1 MSEKPTITETMLSHE
16 HGSSSTIMSATASSV
31 GEPSTAR
38 DVPTASITEPE
49 HIPRVRLIL
58 VITSVLLA
66 LFLSL
71 LDTSIVSTSLYTI
84 GTSLDA
90 LDRVTWVAL
99 AYMLSDVGLATF
111 VAAFSDV
118 VGRKNA
124 LSLVLAISIVFSVA
138 AGFCNDITSLIVC
151 RAMQGVGGSGMYALA
166 FLVLPD
172 VMPISQFQWIGA
184 MAGGVVTVS
193 GVLGPIL
200 GGVITKSISW
210 RWIFW
215 IP

>member
-1 MSEKPTITETMLSHE
+1 MSEMPTATKMMLPQE
-16 HGSSSTIMSATASSV
+16 HDSSSTTMSTTASSI
-31 GEPSTAR
+31 GQPSTNP
-38 DVPTASITEPE
+38 DVHTASITEPE
-49 HIPRVRLIL
+49 PISRVRLIL

-111 VAAFSDV
+111 FAAFSDV
-118 VGRKNA
+118 IGRKNA
-124 LSLVLAISIVFSVA
+124 LTLALVIFTIFSIA
-138 AGFCNDITSLIVC
+138 AGFCNDITSLVVC

-172 VMPISQFQWIGA
+172 ILPISQFQWIGA

-193 GVLGPIL
+193 GVLGPVL
-200 GGVITKSISW
+200 GGVITKSIGW